1 MNRPRSILAALMLLL
16 APLVVAAQGSSP
28 TASNSCRKELVDIGG
43 RRVWV
48 GAEGTGDVTVVFEA
62 GGGNDSSVWTQ
73 IASRIRAAGV
83 RTFVYDRAGL
93 GRSELGPTP
102 YSIDD
107 EVHAL
112 RSALTTCGIKG
123 PVILTAHSYG
133 GFISLL
139 TASVDKRVAGLVLVD
154 AVVPKAT
161 PKSEVE
167 AILAKYRPQYDELRK
182 QAPELA
188 KAMIPLMEAYP
199 ATVKK
204 LDAARI
210 PTRLPIIDI
219 VAENTMTDTPQ
230 TATIWRKA
238 HAEFVAHNRFRKSVF
253 AAGSSHKVMKDKPD
267 IVVDAILQMIGLVGR

>member
-1 MNRPRSILAALMLLL
+1 VNQPRSIRTALMLLL
-16 APLVVAAQGSSP
+16 VPLVAAAQGASP
-28 TASNSCRKELVDIGG
+28 TASGSCRNEPVDIGG

-48 GAEGTGDVTVVFEA
+48 DAEGTGNVTVVFEA

-73 IASRIRAAGV
+73 IALRIRAAGV

-93 GRSELGPTP
+93 GRSEPGPTP
-102 YSIDD
+102 YSIHD

-112 RSALTTCGIKG
+112 RSALTTCGING

-139 TASVDKRVAGLVLVD
+139 TASMDKRVAGLVLVD
-154 AVVPKAT
+154 AVVPKST

-167 AILAKYRPQYDELRK
+167 AILATYRPQYGEIRK

-199 ATVKK
+199 ATVKT

-219 VAENTMTDTPQ
+219 VAENTTTHTPE

-238 HAEFVAHNRFRKSVF
+238 HAEFVARNRFRKSVF
-253 AAGSSHKVMKDKPD
+253 AAGSSHKVMEDKPD
-267 IVVDAILQMIGLVGR
+267 IVVDAILQMIGWVSR